1 MYVLDMNRSLV
12 VYWYLIIL
20 RFTESIFRQYC
31 TIVGQIL
38 IEFKSFQCATNKM
51 IIRYKAP

>member
-1 MYVLDMNRSLV
+1 MYTLDMNRNLV

-31 TIVGQIL
+31 TIVGQIS

>member
-1 MYVLDMNRSLV
+1 MYMLDMNRSLV